1 MTSQADNTITFKSRG
16 VSNTGEVLIGSIEVE
31 SVIQILVDNYQE
43 RIAELE
49 KEIEAD
55 ELNIV
60 NNYNL
65 MDESDKRF
73 AELEKTMND
82 IVEVVLDNRSKQV
95 TEKTLKVIR
104 AAIDKFDLRRDK
116 KEVQSD

>member
-55 ELNIV
+55 YLTII
-60 NNYNL
+60 NNY
-65 MDESDKRF
+65 
-73 AELEKTMND
+73 AELESENAKLA
-82 IVEVVLDNRSKQV
+82 EHKRYYLDYINHHCGYDSITRLVSEYIK
-95 TEKTLKVIR
+95 LKGG
-104 AAIDKFDLRRDK
+104 A
-116 KEVQSD
+116 E